1 METTEVSDHIAE
13 AADHPHGEH
22 GVSEA
27 TFRKRVGLFISLLAV
42 LLAITGT
49 GGSNAMKTAINANIE
64 RSDAWNFYQARN
76 IRETAT
82 KLSRDQLELMQA
94 GASDAMRAAITARL
108 DDYKTAIQHYESDP
122 ANDGKAELKAKAEA
136 AEARRDLS
144 QARGESF
151 EIAEALLQIA
161 IVLPCS
167 RPAGSCCRS
176 TGSCRSSNGRS
187 GTRWRKGARSAA
199 PAHKGFR
206 YRKIEK
212 IEWTLLPVGLDS

>member
-13 AADHPHGEH
+13 AGEH
-22 GVSEA
+22 HHPEHSVSDA

-82 KLSRDQLELMQA
+82 RLAEDQLELMQA
-94 GASDAMRAAITARL
+94 GLPDAAKAPVAARIDA
-108 DDYKTAIQHYESDP
+108 YKQAIQHYESDP
-122 ANDGKAELKAKAEA
+122 ANDGKAELKVKAEA
-136 AEARRDLS
+136 AEARRDLA
-144 QARGESF
+144 QMRGESF

-161 IVLPCS
+161 IVLASTCILTAS
-167 RPAGSCCRS
+167 RQLLVVSVLFAGAGVVLSV
-176 TGSCRSSNGRS
+176 NGFV
-187 GTRWRKGARSAA
+187 
-199 PAHKGFR
+199 PFF
-206 YRKIEK
+206 
-212 IEWTLLPVGLDS
+212 EWPFGH

>member
-13 AADHPHGEH
+13 AGEH
-22 GVSEA
+22 PAHAEHVPVSDA

-82 KLSRDQLELMQA
+82 KLAEDQLELSQA
-94 GASDAMRAAITARL
+94 GLPDVARQSVADRIAA
-108 DDYKTAIQHYESDP
+108 YKLAIQHYESDP
-122 ANDGKAELKAKAEA
+122 ASDGKAELKAKAEA
-136 AEARRDLS
+136 AEAKRDQA

-161 IVLPCS
+161 IVLASTSILTAS
-167 RPAGSCCRS
+167 RQLLAVSALFAGIGVVLSV
-176 TGSCRSSNGRS
+176 NGFV
-187 GTRWRKGARSAA
+187 
-199 PAHKGFR
+199 PFF
-206 YRKIEK
+206 
-212 IEWTLLPVGLDS
+212 EWPFGH

>member
-13 AADHPHGEH
+13 AGEHHDH
-22 GVSEA
+22 GVSDA

-82 KLSRDQLELMQA
+82 KLSRDQLEIMRD
-94 GASDAMRAAITARL
+94 GASDATKAAITARL

-122 ANDGKAELKAKAEA
+122 GSDGKAELKTKAEA
-136 AEARRDLS
+136 AEAKRDLA
-144 QARGESF
+144 QMRGESF

-161 IVLPCS
+161 IVLASTCILTAS
-167 RPAGSCCRS
+167 RQLLLVSACFALCGVVLSV
-176 TGSCRSSNGRS
+176 NGFV
-187 GTRWRKGARSAA
+187 
-199 PAHKGFR
+199 PFF
-206 YRKIEK
+206 
-212 IEWTLLPVGLDS
+212 EWPFGH

>member
-13 AADHPHGEH
+13 AADHPHSEH

-94 GASDAMRAAITARL
+94 GASDAMHAAITARL

-161 IVLPCS
+161 IVLASTCILTAS
-167 RPAGSCCRS
+167 RQLLLVSALFAGCGVLLSF
-176 TGSCRSSNGRS
+176 NGFV
-187 GTRWRKGARSAA
+187 
-199 PAHKGFR
+199 PFF
-206 YRKIEK
+206 
-212 IEWTLLPVGLDS
+212 EWPFGH

>member
-13 AADHPHGEH
+13 AGEHHHPDH
-22 GVSEA
+22 GVSDA

-82 KLSRDQLELMQA
+82 RLAADALELMQP
-94 GASDAMRAAITARL
+94 GLSDAARGAIDLKL
-108 DDYKTAIQHYESDP
+108 DAYRQAIQHYESDP

-136 AEARRDLS
+136 AEAKRDLA
-144 QARGESF
+144 QMRGEFF

-161 IVLPCS
+161 IVLASTCILTAS
-167 RPAGSCCRS
+167 RQLLIVSALFAGVGVVLSV
-176 TGSCRSSNGRS
+176 NGFVPFFDWPF
-187 GTRWRKGARSAA
+187 G
-199 PAHKGFR
+199 H
-206 YRKIEK
+206 
-212 IEWTLLPVGLDS
+212 

>member
-13 AADHPHGEH
+13 AGEH
-22 GVSEA
+22 PGHAEHGPVSDA

-82 KLSRDQLELMQA
+82 KLAQDQLELTQA
-94 GASDAMRAAITARL
+94 GLPDAARQAVAARIEV
-108 DDYKTAIQHYESDP
+108 YKQAIQHYESDP
-122 ANDGKAELKAKAEA
+122 ANDGKTELKAKAEA
-136 AEARRDLS
+136 AEAKRDQA

-151 EIAEALLQIA
+151 ELAEALLQIA
-161 IVLPCS
+161 IVL
-167 RPAGSCCRS
+167 AS
-176 TGSCRSSNGRS
+176 TGILTASRQLLVVSALFAGIGVVLSVNGF
-187 GTRWRKGARSAA
+187 A
-199 PAHKGFR
+199 PFF
-206 YRKIEK
+206 
-212 IEWTLLPVGLDS
+212 EWPFGQ